1 MDSNIVDGRALARSI
16 KLNLKQLLKQENPV
30 PFHIIYVGSDP
41 VIDNYL
47 SYKQKFG
54 KYIGVETFI
63 HRYDK
68 NISEQELEH
77 EIMNIS
83 SLHEPA
89 IIQLP
94 LPQKFNA
101 QKFLD
106 LIPWDVDVDVLSRQG
121 RMLFANNENLLIPP
135 VTGSILEIINTYQ
148 VNLSSK
154 KIVLV
159 GMGKL
164 VGTPMS
170 QWLQRQNYPFLTIT
184 EETPLEEKKRILKEA
199 QILITGVGSPSLIN
213 YEDLSEGIVVLDAGT
228 AEDTKGI
235 IGDVDPKVAK
245 IASLFTPV
253 PGGIGPLTIALL
265 YRNVVTSYQSYVK
278 PHITN

>member
-1 MDSNIVDGRALARSI
+1 MDLNIVDGRALARSI
-16 KLNLKQLLKQENPV
+16 KLNLKQQLKQENPV

-63 HRYDK
+63 HRYDES
-68 NISEQELEH
+68 ISEQELEQ
-77 EIMNIS
+77 EVMNIG

-121 RMLFANNENLLIPP
+121 RMLFASSENLLIPP
-135 VTGSILEIINTYQ
+135 VTGSILEILDRYEISLN
-148 VNLSSK
+148 SK

-170 QWLQRQNYPFLTIT
+170 QWLQSHNYPFLTIT
-184 EETPLEEKKRILKEA
+184 EKTPLEEKKQILKEA
-199 QILITGVGSPSLIN
+199 QVLITGVGSPSLIN
-213 YEDLSEGIVVLDAGT
+213 SEDLSEGVVVLDAGT

-235 IGDVDPKVAK
+235 VGDVNPEVAK
-245 IASLFTPV
+245 MSSLFTPV

-278 PHITN
+278 PYITN